1 VARTSKEQEEKKRSN
16 RPNRVRASLTATA
29 VELATGK
36 MAKGG
41 CKKSD
46 RKKKKQCE
54 ALSRQVKTYQ
64 QYVSTSLQAQIKE
77 EKIQTQESKKKDVV
91 Q

>member
-1 VARTSKEQEEKKRSN
+1 
-16 RPNRVRASLTATA
+16 
-29 VELATGK
+29 